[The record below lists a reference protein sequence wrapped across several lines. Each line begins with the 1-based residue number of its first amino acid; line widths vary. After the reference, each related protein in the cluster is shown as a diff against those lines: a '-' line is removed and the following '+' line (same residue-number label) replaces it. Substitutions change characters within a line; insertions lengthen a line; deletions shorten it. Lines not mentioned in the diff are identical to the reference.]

1 MKCAMTI
8 PVTRTANKFSALKD
22 DNCNGHGDG
31 DECNDVQL
39 MALNQWAHKVQRVS
53 SKKSQKS
60 VKKPSDADFDA
71 ALKHRKKKFHLNVV
85 IKSEADLDAALSQH
99 SQSCAALSGSRGD
112 RKVLE
117 HMLSKSPP
125 AGELKEGECWV
136 MVDSGSGVDGL
147 DASRDAPGV
156 PTRKAEHPI
165 QCVTAN
171 GKTMD
176 AEDEVALTVELDG
189 ERIDIPFSDLPLT
202 MPILSVRKHV
212 RRNHRCRIKE
222 GGGYFTHNVTSK
234 RTRFVEKEGV
244 YFMRMKVVGL
254 SEQLEADKS
263 MGFVRPVAR

>member
-1 MKCAMTI
+1 
-8 PVTRTANKFSALKD
+8 
-22 DNCNGHGDG
+22 
-31 DECNDVQL
+31 

-125 AGELKEGECWV
+125 AGELKDGECWV

-222 GGGYFTHNVTSK
+222 GGGYFTHNVTNK

-254 SEQLEADKS
+254 SEQLGADKS